1 MKMKRIFFY
10 FVMCLLA
17 ITSIYAQSTIENG
30 KGIING
36 HEYVD
41 LGLSVKWATCN
52 VGADSPSDYGD
63 YYAWGEITP
72 KQDYLK
78 TNDVLLPKKTFK
90 ISGDPRYD
98 AACANWGDTW
108 RLPTRKEIREL
119 ERKCRWVLTNIDGIE
134 GYKIIGP
141 NGNHIFIPFAG
152 YRYGKL
158 LYFDKEYGFIWCEVA
173 DVRNMDVAYS
183 LGFSFH
189 FRGKGTELGWVY
201 RYYGRTIRPVSD

>member
-1 MKMKRIFFY
+1 MMKRIFFY
-10 FVMCLLA
+10 FVACLLA
-17 ITSIYAQSTIENG
+17 ITSIYAQSIIENG

-52 VGADSPSDYGD
+52 VGADSPSGYGN

-98 AACANWGDTW
+98 AACANWGDSW

-134 GYKIIGP
+134 GLLVSLMGTNMWLLLLVAMIIMISGLVICFKEAYPNTKIWGILS
-141 NGNHIFIPFAG
+141 NQ
-152 YRYGKL
+152 
-158 LYFDKEYGFIWCEVA
+158 
-173 DVRNMDVAYS
+173 
-183 LGFSFH
+183 
-189 FRGKGTELGWVY
+189 EL
-201 RYYGRTIRPVSD
+201 II